1 MTIKLI
7 FKKMKR
13 FKIFALLMG
22 AVVAGSFSA
31 NAQKIGTVDVQGL
44 VSALPEVQQVQADLE
59 KYQKDSVGAR
69 FEQLSKE
76 YAEKDSTY
84 KNPKTVKSVKD
95 LLEKDLADL
104 SMTLNNWQQ
113 IGTQAIQSKQQQL
126 LAPLYKK
133 VMDAVKVVAKEKGYT
148 YLFHPDAFLT
158 DPPEADDLTLVVA
171 KKLGLNIPNA
181 SAPATPAKPA
191 ATTPAKK

>member
-1 MTIKLI
+1 
-7 FKKMKR
+7 MKR
-13 FKIFALLMG
+13 FKILALLMG

-133 VMDAVKVVAKEKGYT
+133 VMDAVNVVAKEKGYT
-148 YLFHPDAFLT
+148 YLFHPDACLI

-181 SAPATPAKPA
+181 NAPAAPAKPA
-191 ATTPAKK
+191 AATPAKK

>member
-1 MTIKLI
+1 
-7 FKKMKR
+7 MKR
-13 FKIFALLMG
+13 FKILALLMG

-126 LAPLYKK
+126 LAPL
-133 VMDAVKVVAKEKGYT
+133 
-148 YLFHPDAFLT
+148 
-158 DPPEADDLTLVVA
+158 
-171 KKLGLNIPNA
+171 
-181 SAPATPAKPA
+181 
-191 ATTPAKK
+191 